1 MRLSKDEFEAS
12 LEILD
17 RVNMLGYID
26 GMDNEFKLE
35 VVESFF
41 RCNNLFLHELNKR
54 PVIEYKD
61 EKRHYFMYVDSF
73 KTLTED
79 EIAQLTI

>member
-17 RVNMLGYID
+17 RVNMLGYVD
-26 GMDNEFKLE
+26 AMDNEFKLE

-61 EKRHYFMYVDSF
+61 EKRHYYMYVDSF
-73 KTLTED
+73 KPLTSE
-79 EIAQLTI
+79 EIAQIEL